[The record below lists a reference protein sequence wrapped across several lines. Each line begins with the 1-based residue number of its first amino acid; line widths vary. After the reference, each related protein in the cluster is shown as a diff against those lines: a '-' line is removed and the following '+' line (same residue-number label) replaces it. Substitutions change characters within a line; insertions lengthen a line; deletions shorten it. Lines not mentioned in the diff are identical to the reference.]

1 MAISI
6 ITRTN
11 TIDQWR
17 VQTNQA
23 ATSLNNLET
32 GNYTK
37 SNGILALSGNSSLII
52 TANGTALQVANAALF
67 QSNVTIGSDLSV
79 GVAATGTGN
88 VTTGGIVTVR
98 GPGSGLQVA
107 NNARVNADLQVIRT
121 IYTGNISANGNTTVA
136 GNETVAGILRLTGSG
151 DVLYVNTGIA
161 KIVTQL
167 STDVTTTNAAISKA
181 SITEETVGV
190 STISL
195 GTTITGNVWN
205 LTSTKANV
213 ATANITNGVIIT
225 GNVVTLNTNLAYAN
239 TVQVVGNTSTS
250 NIVVSQH
257 TQTQTLRTS
266 GVANLGSGLTVT
278 GNTITN
284 NIVNSGHI
292 NSTTLRTTGVA
303 NVDSGLTV
311 GGRADITGNVVSGNV
326 VTSGLVHAGTIRTT
340 GRADIGGAIVAGA
353 ASFTSGSV
361 SGNWSVQGDFTI
373 NGNTV
378 YNTNQMVLSVA
389 SPNQTTSFST
399 YRTNNS
405 LSAANSV
412 AQNAS
417 VRWNETQKYWDL
429 TTDPANTVYFQI
441 LDAGRLTSDLTNTST
456 SVIATAS
463 AANTLNTRI
472 VTANTS
478 MKSYVDANLTLRAT
492 SANSYTDTTVST
504 ANTAMKNYVDA
515 NLALRATS
523 ANSYTDTTVSTANT
537 AMKSYADATFF
548 AKAGGAISG
557 DVSITGNLTIT
568 GATTYANTT
577 TVQLGDNIIT
587 LNADIPAGQSPTENA
602 GIEVARGTS
611 TITALRWNETSDYW
625 QFTNDGTNY
634 SNIASAAAE
643 SYANSAF
650 VKANGAVQTGFT
662 TFSANGVSVT
672 PASNSATITITNATA
687 NGIWI
692 AANNTTKAIDF
703 ALQTIVTA
711 GTTGT
716 PSAIPSITIDK
727 FGRVTTITTN
737 TLYSANVTES
747 TNALFLTAA
756 RVRANVTNTAPIN
769 YDSTTGTFSH
779 ADSGVTATVY
789 GNTIV
794 IPVMS
799 VNSTGHVTAV
809 TNNSIRV
816 GSTTQTGIL
825 QLQDAV
831 NSTSTANAATANS
844 VKTAWDYANTK
855 VSTIT
860 ASTGITV
867 TGNPYSGY
875 TISTGQNIITTSNV
889 RFASIGVG
897 KAAPTTNASVSVAG
911 DILTDGDVFAA
922 GDILAYQSSDA
933 RLKTNIINIDNPVQ
947 KVQQLNGVFYDWTDE
962 YIQNHGGEDGY
973 FIHKHDVG
981 LIAQDLEK
989 VLPQLVVERK
999 DGFKAVKY
1007 DKVVALLIEAVKE
1020 LKAEI
1025 DELKRNK

>member
-11 TIDQWR
+11 TIDEWR

-23 ATSLNNLET
+23 ATSLNNLES

-37 SNGILALSGNSSLII
+37 SNGSLSLSGNSSLII
-52 TANGTALQVANAALF
+52 TANGTALQVSNTALF
-67 QSNVTIGSDLSV
+67 QSNVTIGRDVSI
-79 GVAATGTGN
+79 GAQATGVGN
-88 VTTGGIVTVR
+88 VTTGGIITAL
-98 GPGSGLQVA
+98 GPGFAVQVA
-107 NNARVNADLQVIRT
+107 NNALVNTDLQVTRT
-121 IYTGNISANGNTTVA
+121 IYTGNISANGNVTVGLDA
-136 GNETVAGILRLTGSG
+136 SVGRILRLSGTG

-161 KIVTQL
+161 KVNTATITTLTSSLATVSNAQITQE
-167 STDVTTTNAAISKA
+167 DVGI
-181 SITEETVGV
+181 

-195 GTTITGNVWN
+195 GTIITGNVWN

-213 ATANITNGVIIT
+213 AIANITTGVIIT
-225 GNVVTLNTNLAYAN
+225 GNVVTLNTNIAYAN
-239 TVQVVGNTSTS
+239 TVQVVSNTSTT
-250 NIVVSQH
+250 NLVVSQH
-257 TQTQTLRTS
+257 TQTQTLRTT

-284 NIVNSGHI
+284 NIVNTGHI

-311 GGRADITGNVVSGNV
+311 GGRADITGNVVPGNV

-340 GRADIGGAIVAGA
+340 GRADIGGEIVAGA
-353 ASFTSGSV
+353 ATFSSGSV
-361 SGNWSVQGDFTI
+361 GGNWSVQGDFTI

-389 SPNQTTSFST
+389 TPNQTTSFST

-405 LSAANSV
+405 LSVANSV

-441 LDAGRLTSDLTNTST
+441 LDAGRLTSDLTNTSVT
-456 SVIATAS
+456 VIATAS

-478 MKSYVDANLTLRAT
+478 MKSYVDANLTLRA
-492 SANSYTDTTVST
+492 S
-504 ANTAMKNYVDA
+504 
-515 NLALRATS
+515 S

-537 AMKSYADATFF
+537 AMKSYVDANLTLRATSANSFTTTSVTNANTSLKSYADATFF
-548 AKAGGAISG
+548 AKSGGAIAG
-557 DVSITGNLTIT
+557 DVNITGNLTIT

-587 LNADIPAGQSPTENA
+587 LNADIPVSQSPTENA
-602 GIEVARGTS
+602 GIEIARGTS
-611 TITALRWNETSDYW
+611 NTVALRWNESTDKWTFTSD
-625 QFTNDGTNY
+625 GVAY
-634 SNIASAAAE
+634 SNIGSDASE

-650 VKANGAVQTGFT
+650 TKANGAVQTGFT
-662 TFSANGVSVT
+662 TFTANGTSVT
-672 PASNSATITITNATA
+672 PASNTATFTITNATA

-692 AANNTTKAIDF
+692 AANNTSKTVDF
-703 ALQTIVTA
+703 ALQTISTA

-737 TLYSANVTES
+737 TIYTANVTES

-756 RVRANVTNTAPIN
+756 RVRANVSNTAPIN
-769 YDSTTGTFSH
+769 YDSTTGIISH

-825 QLQDAV
+825 QLQDVV

-855 VSTIT
+855 VSSI
-860 ASTGITV
+860 SQGTGVSI
-867 TGNPYSGY
+867 TGNPFSGY

-897 KAAPTTNASVSVAG
+897 KAAPTTNASVAIAG
-911 DILTDGDVFAA
+911 DILTDGTVFAA
-922 GDILAYQSSDA
+922 GDVLAYNSSDA

-947 KVQQLNGVFYDWTDE
+947 KVQQLNGVFYDWTDD
-962 YIQNHGGEDGY
+962 YIKNHGGEDGY
-973 FIHKHDVG
+973 FIRKHDVG

-989 VLPQLVVERK
+989 VLPELVVDRK

-1007 DKVVALLIEAVKE
+1007 DKVVALLVEAIKE
-1020 LKAEI
+1020 LKFEI